1 VQHLGNYYA
10 IRSIHHI
17 VSYIILYRAIM
28 LSLCSCGSELSGIID
43 YHHATLRCDALRCV
57 AQGYIADTSSVS
69 RLSAMCAVMGVL
81 AGVFFFCWV
90 PKGRIDG
97 SALGGGGDG
106 RRCAKQPPFFKPSLK
121 TLLCVL
127 SRACLDKLNQF
138 YHLKA
143 HSIFQKRAVCVLQ
156 AAAAIAGTTTTS
168 SAAGWVETQ
177 RGQQQPVRPK

>member
-1 VQHLGNYYA
+1 
-10 IRSIHHI
+10 
-17 VSYIILYRAIM
+17 M

-106 RRCAKQPPFFKPSLK
+106 GRCAKQPPFFKPFLPSK
-121 TLLCVL
+121 RSFVFRPEPVL
-127 SRACLDKLNQF
+127 TN
-138 YHLKA
+138 
-143 HSIFQKRAVCVLQ
+143 
-156 AAAAIAGTTTTS
+156 
-168 SAAGWVETQ
+168 
-177 RGQQQPVRPK
+177 